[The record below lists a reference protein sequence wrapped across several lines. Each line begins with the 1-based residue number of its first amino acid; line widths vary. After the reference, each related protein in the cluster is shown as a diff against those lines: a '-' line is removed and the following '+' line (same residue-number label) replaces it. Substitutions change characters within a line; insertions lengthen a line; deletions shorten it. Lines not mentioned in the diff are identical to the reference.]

1 MIKTK
6 VMDADDNE
14 AESKIQVHRHHSD
27 MHNLAEDVLKRVIST
42 LQQNQTGCVYF
53 SPIVTVS
60 CPSPL
65 PEFFRIVR
73 NEQAR
78 WCRQAGKTFPQKV
91 RRRASRWVSGGQW
104 LSIKRARY
112 MDRALCFTGILF
124 IEGQIVPSH
133 SWPKP
138 AGATPTESRLGDRA
152 DNATVSRHAERQL
165 SRVPSQHPQRRQS
178 GFLRI
183 RNDQQ

>member
-14 AESKIQVHRHHSD
+14 AESKVTVHRHLID
-27 MHNLAEDVLKRVIST
+27 MHTLADDVGKRVVAT
-42 LQQNQTGCVYF
+42 LEQNPMGCVYF
-53 SPIVTVS
+53 NPVVTVS

-78 WCRQAGKTFPQKV
+78 WCRQASKTFPRKV
-91 RRRASRWVSGGQW
+91 RRRPSRWASGGEW
-104 LSIKRARY
+104 ISHKHARY
-112 MDRALCFTGILF
+112 LDRALCFTGILF
-124 IEGQIVPSH
+124 IDGQVAPPH

-138 AGATPTESRLGDRA
+138 AGATPTVSRFGDRA
-152 DNATVSRHAERQL
+152 DNATVVRHAERQL
-165 SRVPSQHPQRRQS
+165 SGVSKSRSPALARKNSKCT
-178 GFLRI
+178 
-183 RNDQQ
+183 